1 MTRFSSIP
9 RRRLVAALAAVALV
23 AVGAGVAGAALG
35 ASDTAP
41 PPKRPLAQA
50 VLSALQSPPV
60 EGVTARIRFTN
71 DLLPAGSLPKGTTLP
86 FGASADG
93 RLWLRSDGR
102 LRLDIHSD
110 AGDAEVTYDGAR
122 LRIYDAG
129 SNTVSSFAMRLPSLA
144 GGGTGAGSAGPGG
157 SGAGALGALA
167 GKLGPLMSS
176 LTISE
181 PKPSTTAGR
190 PTYTVRISPKDD
202 GGLLGAAE
210 VAFDADHA
218 VPLRAAVY
226 EHRESDPVLELAA
239 TEVDYGPV
247 AEADVAARPHRGAKV
262 VDVDPR
268 TLPGH
273 PSVRA
278 ARSVS
283 GVAAVRRAV
292 DFPLAAPAE
301 VAGLKRRS
309 FHLIRTGRDTGALG
323 VYGRGLGAVLVSET
337 KARAGSAP
345 LHGLK
350 LPEVNIDGRTGT
362 ELATALGT
370 IVTFERDG
378 VRYTVAGSVPPVAA
392 ENAARALR

>member
-1 MTRFSSIP
+1 MPRFSSIP
-9 RRRLVAALAAVALV
+9 RRRLVAVLAAVALV

-93 RLWLRSDGR
+93 RLWLRRDGR

-129 SNTVSSFAMRLPSLA
+129 SNTVSSFAMKLPSLTGGSGPGA
-144 GGGTGAGSAGPGG
+144 GGGV
-157 SGAGALGALA
+157 GALGALA

-176 LTISE
+176 LSISE

-190 PTYTVRISPKDD
+190 PTYTVRVSPKDD

-226 EHRESDPVLELAA
+226 EHGESDPVLELAA
-239 TEVDYGPV
+239 TEVAYGPV
-247 AEADVAARPHRGAKV
+247 AAADVAARPHPGAKV

-301 VAGLKRRS
+301 VAGLKRRG
-309 FHLIRTGRDTGALG
+309 FHLIKTGRDTGALG
-323 VYGRGLGAVLVSET
+323 VYGRGLGAILVFET
-337 KARAGSAP
+337 TATAGSAP

>member
-1 MTRFSSIP
+1 MTRFSALP
-9 RRRLVAALAAVALV
+9 RRRLVAVLAAALV

-35 ASDTAP
+35 ASDSATA

-50 VLSALQSPPV
+50 VLAALQAPPV

-71 DLLPAGSLPKGTTLP
+71 NLLPAGSLPKGTTLP

-93 RLWLRSDGR
+93 RLWLRGDGR

-110 AGDAEVTYDGAR
+110 AGDAEVTYDGTR

-129 SNTVSSFAMRLPSLA
+129 SNTVSSFVLDLPSL
-144 GGGTGAGSAGPGG
+144 TGAGTPGG
-157 SGAGALGALA
+157 AAPGGGAGLGALGALA

-176 LTISE
+176 LNISE
-181 PKPSTTAGR
+181 PVPSTTAGR
-190 PTYTVRISPKDD
+190 PSYTVRVSPKDD

-226 EHRESDPVLELAA
+226 EQGESDPVLELAA
-239 TEVDYGPV
+239 TEVEYGPV
-247 AEADVAARPHRGAKV
+247 AEADVAARPHPGAKV
-262 VDVDPR
+262 VDIDPR

-273 PSVRA
+273 PSAGA
-278 ARSVS
+278 ARSVN

-301 VAGLKRRS
+301 VAGLERRS
-309 FHLIRTGRDTGALG
+309 FHLIRNGRDTGALG
-323 VYGRGLGAVLVSET
+323 VYGRGLGAILVFET
-337 KARAGSAP
+337 KGTAGSAP
-345 LHGLK
+345 LQGLK

>member
-1 MTRFSSIP
+1 MPRFSSIP
-9 RRRLVAALAAVALV
+9 RRRLVAVLAAVAV
-23 AVGAGVAGAALG
+23 AALGAGVAGAALG
-35 ASDTAP
+35 ASDSTP
-41 PPKRPLAQA
+41 KPPKRPLAQA
-50 VLSALQSPPV
+50 VLSALQAPPV

-71 DLLPAGSLPKGTTLP
+71 HLLPAGSLPNGTTLP

-93 RLWLRSDGR
+93 RLWLRRDGR
-102 LRLDIHSD
+102 LRLDVDSD
-110 AGDAEVTYDGAR
+110 AGDAEITYDGSR

-129 SNTVSSFAMRLPSLA
+129 SNTISSFALKLPSLA
-144 GGGTGAGSAGPGG
+144 GGGAGGGP
-157 SGAGALGALA
+157 GALGALA
-167 GKLGPLMSS
+167 GKLAPLMSE
-176 LTISE
+176 LTVSDAI
-181 PKPSTTAGR
+181 PSTTAGR

-210 VAFDADHA
+210 LAFDADHA

-226 EHRESDPVLELAA
+226 EHGESDPVLELAA

-247 AEADVAARPHRGAKV
+247 AEADVAPRPHPGAKV
-262 VDVDPR
+262 VDVDPGA
-268 TLPGH
+268 LPGH
-273 PSVRA
+273 APAGA

-292 DFPLAAPAE
+292 DFPLAAPAK
-301 VAGLKRRS
+301 VAGLERRS

-323 VYGRGLGAVLVSET
+323 VYGQGLGAILVFET
-337 KARAGSAP
+337 KAAGGSAP
-345 LHGLK
+345 LRVLR
-350 LPEVNIDGRTGT
+350 LPQVNIDGRTGT